1 MATVS
6 QKLKRIW
13 KLEHGPKDSDERMNM
28 EKLQEICDQE
38 GVKLSTY
45 LQFSDRIN
53 DEEYTQDCLEL
64 NFHQSS
70 AKNKVPRKEHI

>member
-13 KLEHGPKDSDERMNM
+13 KLEHGPKDSDELMDM

-38 GVKLSTY
+38 GVKLATY
-45 LQFSDRIN
+45 LQYADRIN
-53 DEEYTQDCLEL
+53 DEEYTQECLDL
-64 NFHQSS
+64 DFQQSS
-70 AKNKVPRKEHI
+70 AKNKVPGKEHI